1 MTRNGSKASQ
11 VSHAVD
17 LDGTRL
23 FFWDDGPRVELP
35 AVPPDRDGHLV
46 RVFTREAL
54 LTTGRINFDQLRDRQ
69 QLALHSAPESETDQQ
84 AWLTRFVEVAAALQ
98 EYGAAVDVRQPEVRK
113 LSDVAAERVE
123 WLWKPLL
130 PVGRP
135 VSLEG
140 NPGIGKSNVVLKIA
154 AHLTT
159 GRAFPTVLE
168 AMPPQ
173 PAFPPCTVCLLGAE
187 DDAADTVRP
196 RLEVN
201 QGDASRLYLLE
212 GWRHPDGSRGLLTLQ
227 DLRLLQR
234 TLEQVMPQLLV
245 VDPLQAFFGRGL
257 DMNHANETRP
267 VLADVAQLCKEQRC
281 TILYVRHLAKAHKEQ
296 AIYAAI
302 GSIDISA
309 HVRSAMLVGVDP
321 EDPARR
327 ILAHHKAS
335 NAPEAESLA
344 FTLTSVEREMF
355 RADGSSVMVEASRV
369 DWDGLSSLTA
379 FDLLQPRKSD
389 EEHEDTSALEQ
400 AKDFLQEL
408 LQQGPVL
415 YSEVQKALKQAALST
430 VTVKRAK
437 ISLGVNVRKR
447 PQEGLP
453 YQQQPYEWVLPLDTD
468 PMIHHDHHD

>member
-1 MTRNGSKASQ
+1 MI
-11 VSHAVD
+11 
-17 LDGTRL
+17 
-23 FFWDDGPRVELP
+23 FWCDTLGRVELP
-35 AVPPDRDGHLV
+35 PVPVDRHGQHQTLV
-46 RVFTREAL
+46 YATQTGGEPINIGRVKWEHVRARHELAQGCLPADDATLKRWVEFFVYVTTAL
-54 LTTGRINFDQLRDRQ
+54 SAEGTPADHRTPVARQL
-69 QLALHSAPESETDQQ
+69 SSVAP
-84 AWLTRFVEVAAALQ
+84 
-98 EYGAAVDVRQPEVRK
+98 
-113 LSDVAAERVE
+113 ERVE

-173 PAFPPCTVCLLGAE
+173 RSFPPCTVGLLGAE

-201 QGDASRLYLLE
+201 GGDASRFYLFE
-212 GWRHPDGSRGLLTLQ
+212 GWRHPDGSRGLVTLQ
-227 DLRLLQR
+227 DLRLLE
-234 TLEQVMPQLLV
+234 TLLTDYQPALLV

-267 VLADVAQLCKEQRC
+267 VLADVAALCKESRC

-296 AIYAAI
+296 AIYAAM

-309 HVRSAMLVGVDP
+309 HVRSALLVGLDP

-355 RADGSSVMVEASRV
+355 RADESSVMVEASRV
-369 DWDGLSSLTA
+369 DWAGLSPLKA
-379 FDLLQPRKSD
+379 HDLLQPRGTD
-389 EEHEDTSALEQ
+389 EEQEDKSALDQ
-400 AKDFLQEL
+400 AREFLQEL
-408 LQQGPVL
+408 LQAGPVL
-415 YSEVQKALKQAALST
+415 YSEVQKALKQAEIASATLR
-430 VTVKRAK
+430 RAK
-437 ISLGVNVRKR
+437 AILKVKVHKR
-447 PQEGLP
+447 HQEGIP
-453 YQQQPYEWVLPLDTD
+453 YQEQPYEWALPPDID
-468 PMIHHDHHD
+468 PMSNHSNHD

>member
-1 MTRNGSKASQ
+1 MTHHGSSTK
-11 VSHAVD
+11 VSHA
-17 LDGTRL
+17 LANDGTQC
-23 FFWDDGPRVELP
+23 FFWDGGYRVELP
-35 AVPPDRDGHLV
+35 PVAQDRQGHLV
-46 RVFTREAL
+46 RVFLRDDL
-54 LTTGRINFDQLRDRQ
+54 LTTGRIHVDQLRDRQ
-69 QLALHSAPESETDQQ
+69 QLALHAAPTSETDQQ
-84 AWLTRFVEVAAALQ
+84 AWLTRFVEVASALQ
-98 EYGAAVDVRQPEVRK
+98 EYGAAHDVRQPEVDK
-113 LSDVAAERVE
+113 LSDVDAERVE

-159 GRAFPTVLE
+159 GRPFPTVLE
-168 AMPPQ
+168 GMAPQ
-173 PAFPPCTVCLLGAE
+173 RPFAPCTVALLGAE
-187 DDAADTVRP
+187 DDPADTIRP

-201 QGDASRLYLLE
+201 GGDASHFYLFK
-212 GWRHPDGSRGLLTLQ
+212 GWRHPDGSRGVLTLQ
-227 DLRLLQR
+227 DLRLLQ
-234 TLEQVMPQLLV
+234 TLLEQYQPALLV

-267 VLADVAQLCKEQRC
+267 VLADVATLCKEQRC

-309 HVRSAMLVGVDP
+309 HVRSAMLVGVDQDHP
-321 EDPARR
+321 TRR

-355 RADGSSVMVEASRV
+355 RADNSSVIVEASRV
-369 DWDGLSSLTA
+369 DWDGLSALTA
-379 FDLLQPRKSD
+379 FDLLQPQKNED
-389 EEHEDTSALEQ
+389 EQEDKSALEQ
-400 AKDFLQEL
+400 AREFLQEL

-415 YSEVQKALKQAALST
+415 YSEVQKALKHAALST
-430 VTVKRAK
+430 ITVKRAK
-437 ISLGVNVRKR
+437 ISLGVKVRKR
-447 PQEGLP
+447 PQEGIP
-453 YQQQPYEWVLPLDTD
+453 YQQQPYEWSLPPDTD
-468 PMIHHDHHD
+468 PMSNHNHHD